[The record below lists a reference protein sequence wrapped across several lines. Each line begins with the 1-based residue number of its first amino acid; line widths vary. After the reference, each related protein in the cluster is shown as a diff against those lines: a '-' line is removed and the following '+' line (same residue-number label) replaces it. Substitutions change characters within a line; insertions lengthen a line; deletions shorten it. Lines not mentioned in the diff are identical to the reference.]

1 MIGMYV
7 IYENDFGFYEVIPY
21 FDVKVGLVRED
32 RLLWSY
38 ERGKRKDFY
47 RFDTVRE
54 ATLWLTDR
62 EYRGY
67 DVFEIDDIKSD
78 IKDDSVLGNG
88 DSVLGNGDEVG
99 V

>member
-1 MIGMYV
+1 MYV

-21 FDVKVGLVRED
+21 FDVKVGLIRED

-38 ERGKRKDFY
+38 ERGNRKDFY
-47 RFDTVRE
+47 RFDTERE

-62 EYRGY
+62 SYRGY
-67 DVFEIDDIKSD
+67 DVFEIDEIEIDD
-78 IKDDSVLGNG
+78 MVDDSG
-88 DSVLGNGDEVG
+88 LGNGDEVG

>member
-1 MIGMYV
+1 MYV

-21 FDVKVGLVRED
+21 FDVKVGLIREE

-47 RFDTVRE
+47 RFDTGRE

-62 EYRGY
+62 GY
-67 DVFEIDDIKSD
+67 DVFEIDEIEIDDIGD
-78 IKDDSVLGNG
+78 IKDDSVLGN
-88 DSVLGNGDEVG
+88 VDEVG

>member
-1 MIGMYV
+1 MYV

-21 FDVKVGLVRED
+21 FDVKVGLIREE

-47 RFDTVRE
+47 RFDTERE

-62 EYRGY
+62 SYRGY
-67 DVFEIDDIKSD
+67 DVFEIDEIE
-78 IKDDSVLGNG
+78 IDDMVDGIEE
-88 DSVLGNGDEVG
+88 DSGLGNGDEVG

>member
-1 MIGMYV
+1 MYV

-21 FDVKVGLVRED
+21 FDVKVGLIRED

-47 RFDTVRE
+47 RFDTERE

-62 EYRGY
+62 SYRGY
-67 DVFEIDDIKSD
+67 DVFEIDEIE
-78 IKDDSVLGNG
+78 IDDMVDGIEEDSGLGN
-88 DSVLGNGDEVG
+88 VDEVG